1 MDTSERARRTHRA
14 DQLCRDAFARATSRA
29 ISQGQH
35 DVGIGVALVA
45 VGGYGRGELAPH
57 SDLDVVLVHDPGAG
71 EEAER
76 IAAVLWYPLWDAH
89 YDLDHAVRSLPQMM
103 ARAEADL
110 KVALGLLD
118 VRHLAGDP
126 GLTVRLRTQVLAA
139 WRKRARERMPE
150 LAALTRRRHQIV
162 GEIAHASVPDLKEG
176 DGGLRDATTLKA
188 LAATWLVE
196 LPHADLE
203 RARQELLEVRDALH
217 AEAGRAVDRVAPE
230 LWGPLAD
237 RLGLPGPLAAQVHV
251 RGIGRRIAHL
261 GRLGWR
267 RMEAHLA
274 RPAHVVGGRRP
285 ELTRLAPGVALS
297 AGEVVLAPGT
307 RAASDPLL
315 LVRAC
320 AEAAS
325 RDLVLNPATA
335 ARLVRDCPPLPE
347 PWPGE
352 ARDLLVRLL
361 ASGRGLFAVW
371 ETLDETGALARLLP
385 EWETIRTLPHAS
397 PIHRWTVDRH
407 VIETCIAASA
417 LIREVGRPDVL
428 MVAALLHD
436 IGKGLP
442 GDHSREGE
450 PVARAIAARMGF
462 EAEAIDQIG
471 TLVRHHLLLGQL
483 TTTRD
488 PDDPATAELVAHALG
503 DHPGSADL
511 LDLLHALTR
520 ADASAVSAQAWTP
533 WRARLTEHLV
543 TRVRHRLAG
552 RELTVAAPDTVP
564 ITADEGGVTVAVER
578 LTDGADPISRV
589 IVAAPD
595 RVGLATDVAAL
606 LAFVRARV
614 SSARLWTVPG
624 TAGPVGLSHW
634 DVVGVELD
642 ARVLRSRFLAI
653 TEGRS
658 VPPARLHNSAPGDVA
673 AKVLVRPDAATSASI
688 LEVRAADRP
697 GLLHR
702 VLTVLASAGVSVSS
716 AHVDSHGPAA
726 VDVFYLTDAAH
737 RPLSPARATRVAGA
751 VAEALAPV
759 DPR

>member
-1 MDTSERARRTHRA
+1 MDTNDRARRTRAA
-14 DQLCRDAFARATSRA
+14 DQLCRDTFARATSRA
-29 ISQGQH
+29 ISQGAH
-35 DVGIGVALVA
+35 DAGIGVALVA
-45 VGGYGRGELAPH
+45 VGGYGREELAPH
-57 SDLDVVLVHDPGAG
+57 SDLDVVLVHDPEATD
-71 EEAER
+71 EAER
-76 IAAVLWYPLWDAH
+76 IAAELWYPIWDAH
-89 YDLDHAVRSLPQMM
+89 YDLDHAVRSLPQMLSQ
-103 ARAEADL
+103 AEADL

-150 LAALTRRRHQIV
+150 LAALTRKRHEIV

-188 LAATWLVE
+188 LEATWLVE

-203 RARQELLEVRDALH
+203 RARQDLLEVRDALH
-217 AEAGRAVDRVAPE
+217 AETGRAVDRIAPE
-230 LWGPLAD
+230 LWGALAE
-237 RLGLPGPLAAQVHV
+237 RLGLADPLAAQVHV

-261 GRLGWR
+261 SRLGWR
-267 RMEAHLA
+267 RMDAHLA
-274 RPAHVVGGRRP
+274 RPAHVIGGRRP
-285 ELTRLAPGVALS
+285 QLTPLGPGVALS

-307 RAASDPLL
+307 TAASDPLL
-315 LVRAC
+315 LLRAC

-347 PWPGE
+347 PWPAE

-385 EWETIRTLPHAS
+385 EWETIRTLPHATA
-397 PIHRWTVDRH
+397 IHRWTVDRH

-417 LIREVGRPDVL
+417 LIREVARPDVL

-442 GDHSREGE
+442 GDHSLAGE
-450 PVARAIAARMGF
+450 PVARAIATRMGF
-462 EAEAIDQIG
+462 DAEATDQIG
-471 TLVRHHLLLGQL
+471 TLVRHHLLLGEL

-488 PDDPATAELVAHALG
+488 PDDPATADLVAEALG
-503 DHPGSADL
+503 DRPGSADL
-511 LDLLHALTR
+511 LDLLHALTV

-533 WRARLTEHLV
+533 WRARLIDHLV
-543 TRVRHRLAG
+543 TRVSHRLAG
-552 RELTVAAPDTVP
+552 KELTVAAPETLS
-564 ITADEGGVTVAVER
+564 ITADEGGVTLAVER
-578 LTDGADPISRV
+578 LTSGADPISRV
-589 IVAAPD
+589 TVAAPD
-595 RVGLATDVAAL
+595 RLGLASDVAAL
-606 LAFVRARV
+606 FAFVRARV

-624 TAGPVGLSHW
+624 TAGPVGLSQW

-642 ARVLRSRFLAI
+642 EKVLRTRFAAI
-653 TEGRS
+653 VDGRS
-658 VPPARLHNSAPGDVA
+658 VPPSRLQVSAPGDVG
-673 AKVLVRPDAATSASI
+673 AKVLMRPDAATRASI

-702 VLTVLASAGVSVSS
+702 VLTVLAAAGVSVSS

-726 VDVFYLTDAAH
+726 VDVFYLTDADG
-737 RPLSPARATRVAGA
+737 RPLQGAEATRVAST
-751 VAEALAPV
+751 VTEALKPV
-759 DPR
+759 SAR